1 MAAATTLLA
10 LAALLG
16 VAAAPSPHAESALA
30 SWGVTSPP
38 RRVLEP
44 SVSLAVLGDGSPLA
58 RSGAWVDV
66 AWSGVDAP
74 AQDDFV
80 AYHVPADAQLGAT
93 QAPVKF
99 QLTRAKSAGTLRCAP

>member
-1 MAAATTLLA
+1 MPAATLLLA
-10 LAALLG
+10 LAALCG
-16 VAAAPSPHAESALA
+16 VAAAPSPSPHAEHALA
-30 SWGVTSPP
+30 SWGVASPP

-44 SVSLAVLGDGSPLA
+44 TVSLAVLGDGSPLA

-66 AWSGVDAP
+66 AWSGLEAP
-74 AQDDFV
+74 AADDFV

-99 QLTRAKSAGTLRCAP
+99 QLTKAKAAGTLR